1 MMQAIILLSNWRVQ
15 RYLPYFINLYL
26 KIILKKISSF
36 TVVLA
41 LVYIVLN
48 CRCTHDFVTLL
59 LWYYHNCE
67 KLQEDADNAATIA
80 VPETSNCNIVAART
94 VVDNNLN
101 LACISKKLTQLSFD
115 CNIFNCMHQAQ
126 KLLEANGP

>member
-1 MMQAIILLSNWRVQ
+1 MMQAIILLSSWRVQ

-59 LWYYHNCE
+59 LWYYH
-67 KLQEDADNAATIA
+67 NAATIA

-126 KLLEANGP
+126 KLLTAPKK